1 MEIEYFS
8 DLFENLKEHYHNAH
22 SEEMALSLKEIFK
35 LLIKKAKIRD
45 EWSFEWSIIN
55 SGVLVDATSSRKN
68 HQYTIGI
75 FDYELYFESEILEA
89 QNIKYMPCEFW
100 AILSNLDLNKNFIFQ
115 DNAEISKKV
124 QVDIKT
130 GTANTYK
137 IIRNY
142 LMLEEHD
149 PKSTINLGWFE
160 ARWSLSEPPKEVF
173 NTATD
178 VIKGIHKLNYM
189 LYRREYQKQKSA
201 KA

>member
-1 MEIEYFS
+1 
-8 DLFENLKEHYHNAH
+8 
-22 SEEMALSLKEIFK
+22 MALSLKEIFK

-137 IIRNY
+137 IIRNC
-142 LMLEEHD
+142 L
-149 PKSTINLGWFE
+149 
-160 ARWSLSEPPKEVF
+160 
-173 NTATD
+173 
-178 VIKGIHKLNYM
+178 
-189 LYRREYQKQKSA
+189 LYTSPSPRD
-201 KA
+201 